1 MNLALQRV
9 SLSVVLLIVAFASW
23 GSSRADGQDSDYVP
37 EYPYSGSGRYMLTP
51 EPGARARIN
60 GPAVF
65 GVRPGSPFLYTIPVS
80 GERPMTF
87 SASSLPAGLSVDPKT
102 GFISGTIADQT
113 IRDYPVQLH
122 AENSKGRVTKDFTI
136 KVGEAIC
143 LTPPLGWNSWNCWS
157 RRISQDRVLRSA
169 RAMASKGL
177 IHYGFSYINI
187 DGNWQ
192 NNTRGGEFRA
202 LEPDPTRFPNIKAMF
217 DEIHALGLKGGIYST
232 PWVTSFAGGIGG
244 SSDTED
250 GAWDKSMVDPRGTKL
265 TNTIWRRVGNY
276 SFAKNDVQQ
285 WVEWGVDYL
294 KYDWNPHDEKS
305 LVEMAKELRE
315 SGRDIVYSLSNTVEL
330 DAVELC
336 KTQANCWR
344 TGGDLK
350 DHWIASPDYKG
361 RGIVDAWKSHRDWQ
375 EKGWRGGP
383 GHFPDADMMVVGDV
397 NSSSKGPRLEPT
409 NLTPD
414 EQYTHVTLWTLW
426 AAPILLGCPV
436 ENMDA
441 FTLNLFM
448 NAEVLD
454 VHQDTAAIPGMTVY
468 NQDDLEIIVKDLADG
483 SKAIGLF
490 NRNDTERVV
499 EMDWDTVGLTGMT
512 KLRDVW
518 RHHDIGEFNERFSA
532 TVRPHGSLLL
542 TTK

>member
-1 MNLALQRV
+1 MKHPLVRTAFVALICV
-9 SLSVVLLIVAFASW
+9 LSALPMSA
-23 GSSRADGQDSDYVP
+23 QDCDYVP
-37 EYPYSGSGRYMLTP
+37 EYPPSGSGRYMLTP
-51 EPGARARIN
+51 EPSPRPIIN
-60 GPAVF
+60 GPNVF
-65 GVRPGSPFLYTIPVS
+65 GVRPGSSFLYTIPVS
-80 GERPMTF
+80 GERPMKF
-87 SASSLPAGLSVDPKT
+87 SASSLPEGITVDSDT
-102 GFISGTIADQT
+102 GFISGTIADRSIANYQVT
-113 IRDYPVQLH
+113 LNV
-122 AENSKGRVTKDFTI
+122 ENASGKASKDFTI
-136 KVGEAIC
+136 KVGEEIC

-157 RRISQDRVLRSA
+157 RRVSQERVLRSA
-169 RAMASKGL
+169 RAMVSKGL
-177 IHYGFSYINI
+177 NNYGFTYVNI

-192 NNTRGGEFRA
+192 NNTRGGKFNA
-202 LEPDPTRFPNIKAMF
+202 LEPDPTRFPDIKDMF
-217 DEIHALGLKGGIYST
+217 DEIHSLGLKGGIYST

-244 SSDTED
+244 SSDNEAGD
-250 GAWDKSMVDPRGTKL
+250 GDKSMIDPRGTKL
-265 TNTIWRRVGNY
+265 TNTIWRRVGKH

-285 WVEWGVDYL
+285 WAEWGVDYL

-305 LVEMAKELRE
+305 LVEMANELRA

-330 DAVELC
+330 SAVDLC
-336 KTQANCWR
+336 KTHANCWR

-350 DHWIASPDYKG
+350 DRWISSTNYKG

-441 FTLNLFM
+441 FTLNLFT

-454 VHQDTAAIPGMTVY
+454 LHQDAAAVPGVTVY
-468 NQDDLEIIVKDLADG
+468 NEDGLEIIVKELADG
-483 SKAIGLF
+483 SRAIGLF
-490 NRNDTERVV
+490 NRNEVQRVV
-499 EMDWDTVGLTGMT
+499 PVDWEIVGLTGP
-512 KLRDVW
+512 KNIRDVW
-518 RHHDIGEFNERFSA
+518 RHKDLGEFSGQFSA
-532 TVRPHGSLLL
+532 MVRPHGSLLL
-542 TTK
+542 RVE